1 MKKLQACFAAVCA
14 LLFFVSL
21 CLPAHAGQRITGCAP
36 WIAAWY
42 TIPPAPYGEKVSWIC
57 KECAKEY
64 TLTVKQTFDNV
75 ELDKITKLH
84 DESSELI
91 CPKRR

>member
-21 CLPAHAGQRITGCAP
+21 CLPAHAGQRILP
-36 WIAAWY
+36 D
-42 TIPPAPYGEKVSWIC
+42 APYGEKVSWIC

>member
-1 MKKLQACFAAVCA
+1 
-14 LLFFVSL
+14 
-21 CLPAHAGQRITGCAP
+21 
-36 WIAAWY
+36 
-42 TIPPAPYGEKVSWIC
+42 
-57 KECAKEY
+57 
-64 TLTVKQTFDNV
+64 LTVKQTFDNV